1 MNEILKTVNTVDTDI
16 ENCIAKGTKLSTG
29 CGSLWITCYFHK
41 ETGQLCHIFLDKGST
56 GGCNSFMNGL
66 SRMISLAG
74 KKGASIDDIIEQLNS
89 TIACPSYAVAK
100 ATKNGISPGKGCPS
114 AIGKAIKKL
123 SEEFKKE
130 YLGETKNINKYV
142 AEVIKEHKKNKQ
154 KCPTCGAKLT
164 FTGGCNVCPNCGWS
178 KCD

>member
-1 MNEILKTVNTVDTDI
+1 
-16 ENCIAKGTKLSTG
+16 
-29 CGSLWITCYFHK
+29 
-41 ETGQLCHIFLDKGST
+41 
-56 GGCNSFMNGL
+56 MNGL

-130 YLGETKNINKYV
+130 YLGKTANINKHV
-142 AEVIKEHKKNKQ
+142 AEVIKEHKKKKP
-154 KCPTCGAKLT
+154 KCPTCGAELT

-178 KCD
+178 RCQ

>member
-1 MNEILKTVNTVDTDI
+1 
-16 ENCIAKGTKLSTG
+16 
-29 CGSLWITCYFHK
+29 
-41 ETGQLCHIFLDKGST
+41 
-56 GGCNSFMNGL
+56 MNGL

-130 YLGETKNINKYV
+130 YLGKMENIIVTKEDFDKYGI
-142 AEVIKEHKKNKQ
+142 VISKP
-154 KCPTCGAKLT
+154 KCPTCGAELT

-178 KCD
+178 RCQ

>member
-1 MNEILKTVNTVDTDI
+1 
-16 ENCIAKGTKLSTG
+16 
-29 CGSLWITCYFHK
+29 
-41 ETGQLCHIFLDKGST
+41 
-56 GGCNSFMNGL
+56 
-66 SRMISLAG
+66 MISLAG

-142 AEVIKEHKKNKQ
+142 AEVIKKHKKKKTN
-154 KCPTCGAKLT
+154 CPTCGAELAS
-164 FTGGCNVCPNCGWS
+164 TGGCNVCPNCGWS